1 MANVLRG
8 ALADSGMF
16 YEAHQAQWLA
26 DERPLAA
33 LLREPQ
39 SRLPPL
45 AADGAAEATPA
56 GMPQLRELPVHRD
69 ALTMVR
75 QQLETLET
83 QHVVWQGSLWPGQTI
98 EWQVGEAPTQESATD
113 DGREWRSHLRLTLPR
128 LGGVEAT
135 LLVSALGVRVSLRAE
150 TETSAAML
158 DQNRRSLRTALTDA
172 GVTPLSIGVLHAGA

>member
-1 MANVLRG
+1 
-8 ALADSGMF
+8 
-16 YEAHQAQWLA
+16 
-26 DERPLAA
+26 
-33 LLREPQ
+33 
-39 SRLPPL
+39 
-45 AADGAAEATPA
+45 
-56 GMPQLRELPVHRD
+56 
-69 ALTMVR
+69 MVR